1 MHNNSADGL
10 QPPLIL
16 VVMKRKMDFN
26 EINKWPKSWA
36 GTDKDIEYGRK
47 IMQLM
52 KLFIIELLDSSY
64 SPKTVKEHIDNLW
77 LLGGHIIKHI
87 NYHEEKREKDPLLLL
102 TRFIDSFDGPHIS
115 VLSENEQNRNDVL
128 VSRLHY

>member
-77 LLGGHIIKHI
+77 LLGGHIIKLI
-87 NYHEEKREKDPLLLL
+87 MRRKEKKIP
-102 TRFIDSFDGPHIS
+102 FF
-115 VLSENEQNRNDVL
+115 
-128 VSRLHY
+128 Y